1 MDRKTS
7 VVVARAAGS
16 AGSAGTVAAPAD
28 TARAGGAAGP
38 PTHDYDAADVL
49 VVRRPDQLKALAD
62 ELRGRIVV
70 LLRDQALSTT
80 EVAARLK
87 LPKGTVGHHLKVLE
101 RAGLIRVVR
110 TRQVRALTEKYYGRT
125 ARLFLYE
132 SADGRNAEDVRN
144 IVAVSLRIAAEE
156 IPTLDPDE
164 ESHGCSGVLR
174 VRLSKADARR
184 FNRRLDRLMNEFRA
198 ADDPSGE
205 RYGLALAMYRR
216 GDDA

>member
-1 MDRKTS
+1 
-7 VVVARAAGS
+7 
-16 AGSAGTVAAPAD
+16 
-28 TARAGGAAGP
+28 
-38 PTHDYDAADVL
+38 
-49 VVRRPDQLKALAD
+49 
-62 ELRGRIVV
+62 
-70 LLRDQALSTT
+70 
-80 EVAARLK
+80 VAARLK

-156 IPTLDPDE
+156 IPTLDPNE
-164 ESHGCSGVLR
+164 ESHSCSGVLR
-174 VRLSKADARR
+174 VRLNEADARR
-184 FNRRLDRLMNEFRA
+184 FNRRLDRLMNEFRS
-198 ADDPSGE
+198 ADDPNGE
-205 RYGLALAMYRR
+205 RYGLARAMYRR